1 MWKNVSNRPEYT
13 LSCRLVFSLKNSF
26 FLCSLVYR
34 FFNQSGV
41 MLLMRER
48 EERGERIKKI
58 QRLPMNEEK
67 EEKSV
72 KRVRETKTEKLLLFT
87 LHTVGFF
94 STSHSHH
101 PSFHKLEKLFCC
113 LFFSLCFFFLSICT
127 CLVLL
132 SEKTNCL
139 EKNSN

>member
-1 MWKNVSNRPEYT
+1 
-13 LSCRLVFSLKNSF
+13 
-26 FLCSLVYR
+26 
-34 FFNQSGV
+34 

-101 PSFHKLEKLFCC
+101 HPSFHKLEKLFCC
-113 LFFSLCFFFLSICT
+113 LFFSLCFCFSLF
-127 CLVLL
+127 VRV
-132 SEKTNCL
+132 
-139 EKNSN
+139 